1 MSKYVLTVNGTNS
14 QNNAGSKA
22 ANDAIKIVNELGYE
36 SLELYR
42 SSETKTRIRDVG
54 RGLLNVYIW
63 RKKLKDNDV
72 IFFSIL

>member
-1 MSKYVLTVNGTNS
+1 MSEYVLTVNGTNS

-54 RGLLNVYIW
+54 GE
-63 RKKLKDNDV
+63 DC
-72 IFFSIL
+72 